1 MIHVD
6 IENEVLEYSGSG
18 EDLIK
23 EISLVLCMSI
33 EDAVKQFSE
42 REVNRLIDLITATI
56 SGVMKEAVA
65 EWKETEGDDE
75 YEEERAVQEERSNEA
90 IRTVIKQYR
99 KGRPS

>member
-6 IENEVLEYSGSG
+6 IEKEELEYVGSG

-23 EISLVLCMSI
+23 EIALVLCSSI

-42 REVNRLIDLITATI
+42 REVNRLIDMITGTI
-56 SGVMKEAVA
+56 SGVMKEAIAGCKA
-65 EWKETEGDDE
+65 EEGE
-75 YEEERAVQEERSNEA
+75 GNEEEDVQEERSVKE
-90 IRTVIKQYR
+90 IRTTVKQYR